1 MSSGRIERYTAGV
14 APGFRPAF
22 FVSSSTYRPCKE
34 SRTHATTAE
43 PAPFDGALVIDK
55 PKGKTSH
62 DVVDAVRHLAG
73 FRQIGHLGTLDPLA
87 TGVLV
92 LLLGRATRLVQ
103 FYSGRRK
110 RYSAGFRFGFAT
122 DTYDSDG
129 EAQGPDAP
137 PSLDRA
143 TLEKLAAERVG
154 RFEQM
159 PPSFSA
165 KKIHGRPA
173 YELARKKQ
181 PVELKPVEVEVFE
194 YRLTEI
200 EGSIARFV
208 IECSSGTYI
217 RALAHEMGQKL
228 GCGAHLA
235 EITRLAVGE
244 FSLEQAIKLEELA
257 EARASRKVCRLSDP
271 AGKFAAEFSAG
282 ECAAGCRAARASR
295 HEVQCDDLAN
305 SAGARGAAA
314 GCDVGTRRRRA
325 SAAATARLQSA
336 RQTDRHRGSGG
347 SANVSAHRGVRATA
361 LVRQAISS
369 GLGSALFRTSPCNIT
384 ALVRFH
390 R

>member
-1 MSSGRIERYTAGV
+1 MPRQ
-14 APGFRPAF
+14 PQ
-22 FVSSSTYRPCKE
+22 
-34 SRTHATTAE
+34 

-55 PKGKTSH
+55 PQGKTSH

-103 FYSGRRK
+103 FYNGRRK

-137 PSLDRA
+137 PVLDKEM
-143 TLEKLAAERVG
+143 LEKLAAERVG

-159 PPSFSA
+159 PPAFSA
-165 KKIHGRPA
+165 KKVHGRPA

-181 PVELKPVEVEVFE
+181 VVELKPVEVELFE

-200 EGSIARFV
+200 EGNIARFV

-235 EITRLAVGE
+235 EITRTAVGE
-244 FSLEQAIKLEELA
+244 FSLEQAVKLEELA
-257 EARASRKVCRLSDP
+257 EAARG
-271 AGKFAAEFSAG
+271 GKFENYLIRLENLLPNFPKVNVLPII
-282 ECAAGCRAARASR
+282 ERRVR
-295 HEVQCDDLAN
+295 H
-305 SAGARGAAA
+305 
-314 GCDVGTRRRRA
+314 GTK
-325 SAAATARLQSA
+325 
-336 RQTDRHRGSGG
+336 
-347 SANVSAHRGVRATA
+347 
-361 LVRQAISS
+361 
-369 GLGSALFRTSPCNIT
+369 FNIT
-384 ALVRFH
+384 IAQIQPGHVETAPGATKELDGGEPRAPRLRVFSQQDKLIAIAEAVVPRTYQPIVVFEPLA
-390 R
+390 

>member
-1 MSSGRIERYTAGV
+1 MPRQPS
-14 APGFRPAF
+14 
-22 FVSSSTYRPCKE
+22 
-34 SRTHATTAE
+34 

-129 EAQGPDAP
+129 EAQGPDSP
-137 PSLDRA
+137 PVLDRA
-143 TLEKLAAERVG
+143 MLEKLAAQRIG
-154 RFEQM
+154 RFAQM

-181 PVELKPVEVEVFE
+181 PVELKAVEVELFE
-194 YRLTEI
+194 YKLTGMQ
-200 EGSIARFV
+200 GSIARFV

-217 RALAHEMGQKL
+217 RSLAQEMGQQL

-235 EITRLAVGE
+235 EISRLAVGE
-244 FSLEQAIKLEELA
+244 FSMEQAITLEELA
-257 EARASRKVCRLSDP
+257 DAAR
-271 AGKFAAEFSAG
+271 AGKFADYIIKLENLLPNFP
-282 ECAAGCRAARASR
+282 R
-295 HEVQCDDLAN
+295 
-305 SAGARGAAA
+305 
-314 GCDVGTRRRRA
+314 
-325 SAAATARLQSA
+325 
-336 RQTDRHRGSGG
+336 
-347 SANVSAHRGVRATA
+347 ANVLPVIERRVRHGTKFNVTVSQIQPGRTDSPPGATLELDGGEPRA
-361 LVRQAISS
+361 PRLRVFNQQDKLIAI
-369 GLGSALFRTSPCNIT
+369 AEAVVPRTYQPVVVFEPL
-384 ALVRFH
+384 A
-390 R
+390 